1 MLDPGTWTIVS
12 EQEVELKS
20 PCIRRDKVARVAMH
34 DKESGLSSPLL
45 CNLQYVLRK
54 DLQ

>member
-1 MLDPGTWTIVS
+1 MLEPETWAIVS

-20 PCIRRDKVARVAMH
+20 PCIRRDKVASMVVC
-34 DKESGLSSPLL
+34 DKGSGLSSPLL